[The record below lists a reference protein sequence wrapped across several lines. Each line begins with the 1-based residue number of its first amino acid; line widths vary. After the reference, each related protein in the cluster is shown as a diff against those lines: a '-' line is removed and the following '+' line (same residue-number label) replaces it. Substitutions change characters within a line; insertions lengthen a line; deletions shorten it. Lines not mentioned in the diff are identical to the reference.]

1 MTGGLPTLKMGRPES
16 RAINRRYQLMIGQT
30 LSHYR
35 VVEKLGGGG
44 MGVVYKAEDTRLRRF
59 VALKF
64 LPDDV
69 AKDPQALSRFR
80 REAQAASAL
89 NHPNICTIYDIGE
102 ESGQAFI
109 AMEYLEG
116 STLKHLIEGRP
127 LKTSQLLD
135 LGIQI
140 ADALDAAH
148 TGGIV
153 HRDIKPANIFVT
165 QRGQAK
171 VLDFGLAKLTPQSGQ
186 PVDASA
192 ATIGASNVIS
202 ADQLTSP
209 GTAMGTI
216 GYMSP
221 EQARGEPLD
230 ARTDLFSFGVVLYE
244 MSTGQQPFSGATSA
258 VIFEAI
264 LNKTPLSPA
273 QLNPGLPVQMGAILG
288 KALEKD
294 RDLRCQ
300 SAAELRADLKRLK
313 RDSDS
318 SRAGASGVVAVVPSE
333 VNSKEKKSGSDS
345 ETAPKRGRLFP
356 IFVACGFLLTLA
368 IGLFLGKRIWES
380 SAVSAPL
387 YHEITFRRGEI
398 RSARFAP
405 DGQTILYSAAWQ
417 GNPVET
423 FSARQG
429 MVESRSLGLGRAEL
443 LAISS
448 KGEMALSL
456 GSHPVGTWINVGTLA
471 RAPLAGGAPRPV
483 LENIEWADWSPD
495 GSNLAVVRNV
505 AGRDRLEYP
514 VGKILY
520 ETSGGWISY
529 PRVSPK
535 GDFVAFMDHPNQGDD
550 GGSVAIVDLSG
561 KKTEL
566 TRQWYGT
573 QGLAWLPDGKEI
585 WFTASELGLF
595 HYITAV
601 NLSGKQRLVTRVP
614 GSLVM
619 FDIWRDGRVLL
630 ARADRRREVM
640 ALSEGAPKERD
651 LSWLDYSYPADLS
664 ADGKTLL
671 FDEEGIGGGVQYGD
685 VQDLTYAVYIR
696 ATDGTPAIRLGEG
709 GATALSPDQKWVI
722 TATPTSP
729 EQLRLLPTGAGDT
742 QSLTNDSINHQWV
755 RWFPDGKRFVFGG
768 NEPSHGVR
776 LYAQDTSGGKPQAIS
791 PEGVDA
797 QAFAVSPDGL
807 SVVGIGPDQKGYIFS
822 PSGAD
827 PKLVNGME
835 PGDIPI
841 NWSQDSHSI
850 YLYRSGEVPA
860 KVYRLDLAT
869 GKRVVW
875 KEIAPLDPTG
885 VSTIGPILITPDGK
899 TYVYG
904 FHRTLG
910 DLYLVEG
917 LK

>member
-1 MTGGLPTLKMGRPES
+1 
-16 RAINRRYQLMIGQT
+16 MIDQT
-30 LSHYR
+30 ISHYR
-35 VVEKLGGGG
+35 ILEKLGGGG
-44 MGVVYKAEDTRLRRF
+44 MGVVYKAEDTRLHRF

-69 AKDPQALSRFR
+69 AKDLQALSRFQ

-89 NHPNICTIYDIGE
+89 NHPNICTIYDIGNE
-102 ESGQAFI
+102 NGQAFI

-116 STLKHLIEGRP
+116 STLKHMIDGRP
-127 LKTSQLLD
+127 LKTAQLLD

-140 ADALDAAH
+140 SDALDAAH
-148 TGGIV
+148 SGGIV
-153 HRDIKPANIFVT
+153 HRDIKPANIFIT
-165 QRGQAK
+165 PRGQAK
-171 VLDFGLAKLTPQSGQ
+171 ILDFGLAKLTLQAPAADQSAPTVGS
-186 PVDASA
+186 PV
-192 ATIGASNVIS
+192 S
-202 ADQLTSP
+202 ADQLTTP

-230 ARTDLFSFGVVLYE
+230 PRSDLFSFGVVLYE
-244 MSTGQQPFSGATSA
+244 MATGRQPFSGATSA
-258 VIFEAI
+258 VVFDAI
-264 LNKTPLSPA
+264 LNKVPPA
-273 QLNPGLPVQMGAILG
+273 PVQLNPGLPPEIERILD

-313 RDSDS
+313 RDTDS
-318 SRAGASGVVAVVPSE
+318 SRAGRASESATATPASQSPGPVSNARQS
-333 VNSKEKKSGSDS
+333 SGSVAAVSAVAS
-345 ETAPKRGRLFP
+345 ETPRKSTRLAP
-356 IFVACGFLLTLA
+356 IFVACSLLLALAVGFGAGRRLWLSSFWPSGA
-368 IGLFLGKRIWES
+368 I
-380 SAVSAPL
+380 SAPL

-448 KGEMALSL
+448 RGEMALSL

-483 LENIEWADWSPD
+483 LEDVEWADWSPD

-520 ETSGGWISY
+520 ETTGGWISY

-535 GDFVAFMDHPNQGDD
+535 GDSIAFMDHPNQGDD
-550 GGSVAIVDLSG
+550 GGSIAIVDLSG
-561 KKTEL
+561 HKKDL
-566 TRQWYGT
+566 TREWYGT
-573 QGLAWLPDGKEI
+573 QGLAWMPDGKEI

-601 NLSGKQRLVTRVP
+601 DPSSGKQRLVTRVP
-614 GSLVM
+614 GSLVL
-619 FDIWRDGRVLL
+619 FDIWQDGRVLL
-630 ARADRRREVM
+630 GRSDRRREVM
-640 ALSEGAPKERD
+640 GLSEGADKERD

-664 ADGKTLL
+664 ADGKILL

-685 VQDLTYAVYIR
+685 TQDLTYAIYIR
-696 ATDGTPAIRLGEG
+696 NTDGTPAIRLGEG
-709 GATALSPDQKWVI
+709 AAAALSPDQKWAIVQ
-722 TATPTSP
+722 TPRSP
-729 EQLRLLPTGAGDT
+729 EQLRLLPTGAGEGRP
-742 QSLTNDSINHQWV
+742 LTNDAINHQWA
-755 RWFPDGKRFVFGG
+755 RWFPDGKRLVFSG
-768 NEPSHGVR
+768 NEPEHGVR
-776 LYAQDTSGGKPQAIS
+776 LYTQDISGGKPKPIS

-797 QAFAVSPDGL
+797 VAFAVSPDGQ
-807 SVVGIGPDQKGYIFS
+807 SVVGVGPDQKGYVF
-822 PSGAD
+822 PAAGGD
-827 PKLVNGME
+827 PRPVNGME

-841 NWSQDSHSI
+841 NWSEDGHSI

-860 KVYRLDLAT
+860 QVYRLELAT
-869 GKRVVW
+869 GKKAVW
-875 KEIAPLDPTG
+875 KQIAPLDPTG
-885 VSTIGPILITPDGK
+885 VSTIGPIVMTPNGK

>member
-1 MTGGLPTLKMGRPES
+1 MLALAWLDPSPGPTTL
-16 RAINRRYQLMIGQT
+16 LDQT
-30 LSHYR
+30 ISHYR
-35 VVEKLGGGG
+35 ILEKLGGGG
-44 MGVVYKAEDTRLRRF
+44 MGVVYKAEDTRLHRF

-69 AKDPQALSRFR
+69 ARDLQALSRFQ

-89 NHPNICTIYDIGE
+89 NHPNICTIYDIGNE
-102 ESGQAFI
+102 NGQAFI

-116 STLKHLIEGRP
+116 STLKHMIDGRS
-127 LKTSQLLD
+127 LKTTQLLE

-140 ADALDAAH
+140 SDALDAAH
-148 TGGIV
+148 SGGIV
-153 HRDIKPANIFVT
+153 HRDIKPANIFIT

-171 VLDFGLAKLTPQSGQ
+171 ILDFGLAKLAPNHA
-186 PVDASA
+186 DASA
-192 ATIGASNVIS
+192 ATLGAPTAVSP
-202 ADQLTSP
+202 DQLTTP

-230 ARTDLFSFGVVLYE
+230 PRSDLFSFGVVLYE
-244 MSTGQQPFSGATSA
+244 MSTGKQPFSGTTSA
-258 VIFEAI
+258 VVFEAI
-264 LNKTPLSPA
+264 LNKIPVPPV
-273 QLNPGLPVQMGAILG
+273 QLNPGLPPQIEIILN

-294 RDLRCQ
+294 RDLRSQ

-313 RDSDS
+313 RDTDS
-318 SRAGASGVVAVVPSE
+318 SRTLSSGATPVLTERAREAKAGPAATPAIVQ
-333 VNSKEKKSGSDS
+333 NS
-345 ETAPKRGRLFP
+345 RLSS
-356 IFVACGFLLTLA
+356 ILIGCGFLLTLA
-368 IGLFLGKRIWES
+368 IGLFAGKHLWQPT
-380 SAVSAPL
+380 APSAPL

-443 LAISS
+443 MGISS

-483 LENIEWADWSPD
+483 LEDVEWADWSPD
-495 GSNLAVVRNV
+495 GTNLAVVRNV
-505 AGRDRLEYP
+505 GGRDRLEYP
-514 VGKILY
+514 IGKVLY

-535 GDFVAFMDHPNQGDD
+535 GDSIAFMDHPNQGDD
-550 GGSVAIVDLSG
+550 GGSIAIVDLSG
-561 KKTEL
+561 HKKDL
-566 TRQWYGT
+566 TREWYGT
-573 QGLAWLPDGKEI
+573 QGLAWTPDGQEI

-601 NLSGKQRLVTRVP
+601 TPSGKQRLVTRVP
-614 GSLVM
+614 GSLVL
-619 FDIWRDGRVLL
+619 FDIWQDGRVLL
-630 ARADRRREVM
+630 ARSDRRREVM
-640 ALSEGAPKERD
+640 ALSEGSEKERD

-685 VQDLTYAVYIR
+685 TQDLTYAIYIR
-696 ATDGTPAIRLGEG
+696 NTDGTPAIRLGEG
-709 GATALSPDQKWVI
+709 AAAALSPDQKWAIVQ
-722 TATPTSP
+722 TPRSP
-729 EQLRLLPTGAGDT
+729 EQLRLLPTGAGEGRP
-742 QSLTNDSINHQWV
+742 LTNDAINHQWA
-755 RWFPDGKRFVFGG
+755 RWFPDGKRLVFSG
-768 NEPSHGVR
+768 NEPEHGVR
-776 LYAQDTSGGKPQAIS
+776 LYTQDIAGGTPKSIS

-797 QAFAVSPDGL
+797 VAFAVSPDGQ
-807 SVVGIGPDQKGYIFS
+807 SIVGIGPDQKGYVF
-822 PSGAD
+822 PAAGGD
-827 PKLVNGME
+827 PRPVSGME

-841 NWSQDSHSI
+841 NWSEDGHSI

-860 KVYRLDLAT
+860 KVYRVDLAT
-869 GKRVVW
+869 GKKTVW
-875 KEIAPLDPTG
+875 KQIAPLDPTG
-885 VSTIGPILITPDGK
+885 VSTIGPIVMTPNGK

>member
-1 MTGGLPTLKMGRPES
+1 
-16 RAINRRYQLMIGQT
+16 MIGQT
-30 LSHYR
+30 ISHYR
-35 VVEKLGGGG
+35 IVERLGGGG
-44 MGVVYKAEDTRLRRF
+44 MGVVYKAEDTRLHRF

-64 LPDDV
+64 LPEDV
-69 AKDPQALSRFR
+69 AKDAQALSRFQ

-102 ESGQAFI
+102 QDGKAFI

-116 STLKHLIEGRP
+116 STLKHKIEGRA
-127 LKTSQLLD
+127 LKIEQLLE

-148 TGGIV
+148 SGGIV
-153 HRDIKPANIFVT
+153 HRDIKPANVFVT
-165 QRGQAK
+165 PRGQAK
-171 VLDFGLAKLTPQSGQ
+171 VLDFGLAKLTPQGNLID
-186 PVDASA
+186 PSA
-192 ATIGASNVIS
+192 GATRTAIS
-202 ADQLTSP
+202 VDQLTTP
-209 GTAMGTI
+209 GSAMGTI
-216 GYMSP
+216 SYMSP
-221 EQARGEPLD
+221 EQARGETLD
-230 ARTDLFSFGVVLYE
+230 HRTDLFSFGVVLYE
-244 MSTGQQPFSGATSA
+244 MATGRQAFSGTTSA
-258 VIFEAI
+258 VVFEAI
-264 LNKTPLSPA
+264 LNKVPIPPV
-273 QLNPGLPVQMGAILG
+273 QLNPGLPPQLEIILN

-294 RDLRCQ
+294 RELRCQ
-300 SAAELRADLKRLK
+300 SAAEIRADLKRLK
-313 RDSDS
+313 RDVDS
-318 SRAGASGVVAVVPSE
+318 SRSGTSGAVSTVAAE
-333 VNSKEKKSGSDS
+333 KLIREKEGPPQ
-345 ETAPKRGRLFP
+345 ARNRLLP
-356 IFVACGFLLTLA
+356 VIFCLGFLVALA
-368 IGLFLGKRIWES
+368 IGLLAGKRLWGS
-380 SAVSAPL
+380 SAASAPL

-483 LENIEWADWSPD
+483 LEDVEWADWSPD

-505 AGRDRLEYP
+505 GGRDRLEYP
-514 VGKILY
+514 IGKVLY

-535 GDFVAFMDHPNQGDD
+535 GDVVAFMDHPNQGDD
-550 GGSVAIVDLSG
+550 GGSVAVVDVSG
-561 KKTEL
+561 HKTEL
-566 TRQWYGT
+566 TREWYGT
-573 QGLAWLPDGKEI
+573 QGLAWSPDGNEV

-601 NLSGKQRLVTRVP
+601 DLSGKHRLVTRVP
-614 GSLVM
+614 GSLVI

-640 ALSEGAPKERD
+640 GLDPGATKERD

-685 VQDLTYAVYIR
+685 AQDLTYAVYIR
-696 ATDGTPAIRLGEG
+696 NTDGTPAIRLGEG
-709 GATALSPDQKWVI
+709 GASALSPDQKWVI
-722 TATPTSP
+722 VVTPIAP
-729 EQLRLLPTGAGDT
+729 GQLRLLPTGAGET
-742 QSLTNDSINHQWV
+742 QSLTTDTINHQWA
-755 RWFPDGKRFVFGG
+755 RWFPDGKRLIFSG
-768 NEPSHGVR
+768 NEPGRGVR
-776 LYAQDTSGGKPQAIS
+776 FYVQDISGGKPKAIS

-797 QAFAVSPDGL
+797 QNFAISPDGQMI
-807 SVVGIGPDQKGYIFS
+807 VGIGPDQKGYLYPAAGGEPRPVS
-822 PSGAD
+822 
-827 PKLVNGME
+827 GME

-841 NWSQDSHSI
+841 NWSQDARSI
-850 YLYRSGEVPA
+850 YLYRTGEVPA
-860 KVYRLDLAT
+860 KAYRLELAT
-869 GKRVVW
+869 GKKTVW
-875 KEIAPLDPTG
+875 KQIAPLDPTG
-885 VSTIGPILITPDGK
+885 VSTIGPILMTPDGK

-917 LK
+917 LR

>member
-1 MTGGLPTLKMGRPES
+1 
-16 RAINRRYQLMIGQT
+16 MIGQT
-30 LSHYR
+30 ISHYR
-35 VVEKLGGGG
+35 IVEMLGGGG
-44 MGVVYKAEDTRLRRF
+44 MGVVYKAEDTRLHRF

-64 LPDDV
+64 LPEEV
-69 AKDPQALSRFR
+69 AKDAQALSRFQ

-102 ESGQAFI
+102 QDGRAFI

-116 STLKHLIEGRP
+116 ATLKHKIEGRP
-127 LKTSQLLD
+127 LKVEQLLEM
-135 LGIQI
+135 GMQI

-148 TGGIV
+148 SGGIV
-153 HRDIKPANIFVT
+153 HRDIKPANVFVT
-165 QRGQAK
+165 QRGQIK
-171 VLDFGLAKLTPQSGQ
+171 ILDFGLAKLTPQGSG
-186 PVDASA
+186 VTDVSGG
-192 ATIGASNVIS
+192 ATRTAIS
-202 ADQLTSP
+202 VDQLTTP

-216 GYMSP
+216 SYMSP
-221 EQARGEPLD
+221 EQARGETLD
-230 ARTDLFSFGVVLYE
+230 HRTDLFSFGVVLYE
-244 MSTGQQPFSGATSA
+244 MATGRQPFSGTTSA
-258 VIFEAI
+258 VVFEAI
-264 LNKTPLSPA
+264 LNKVPTPPV
-273 QLNPGLPVQMGAILG
+273 QLNPGLPPQLELILN
-288 KALEKD
+288 KTLEKD
-294 RDLRCQ
+294 RELRCQ

-313 RDSDS
+313 RDTDS
-318 SRAGASGVVAVVPSE
+318 SRAGISGVVSTVAEKARIEKQLPAQPRSRLLPVMVGLGLLVGLAV
-333 VNSKEKKSGSDS
+333 G
-345 ETAPKRGRLFP
+345 
-356 IFVACGFLLTLA
+356 LLA
-368 IGLFLGKRIWES
+368 GKRLWGW
-380 SAVSAPL
+380 SAASAPL

-448 KGEMALSL
+448 RGEMALSL

-471 RAPLAGGAPRPV
+471 RAPLAGGAPRPIV
-483 LENIEWADWSPD
+483 EDVEWADWAPD
-495 GSNLAVVRNV
+495 GNSLAVVRNV
-505 AGRDRLEYP
+505 GGRDRLEYP
-514 VGKILY
+514 IGKVLY

-550 GGSVAIVDLSG
+550 GGSVAVVDVSG
-561 KKTEL
+561 RKTEL
-566 TRQWYGT
+566 TREWYGT
-573 QGLAWLPDGKEI
+573 QGLAWSPDGNEV

-601 NLSGKQRLVTRVP
+601 DLSGKHRLVTRVP
-614 GSLVM
+614 GSLVI

-640 ALSEGAPKERD
+640 GLGGGTTKERD

-685 VQDLTYAVYIR
+685 AQDLTYAVYIR
-696 ATDGTPAIRLGEG
+696 NTDGTPAIRLGEG
-709 GATALSPDQKWVI
+709 GASALSPDQKWVLVV
-722 TATPTSP
+722 TPISP
-729 EQLRLLPTGAGDT
+729 GQLRLLPTGAGET
-742 QSLTNDSINHQWV
+742 QTLTSDSINHQWA
-755 RWFPDGKRFVFGG
+755 RWFPDGKRLVFSG
-768 NEPSHGVR
+768 NEPGRGVR
-776 LYAQDTSGGKPQAIS
+776 FYVQDVSGGKPKPIT

-797 QAFAVSPDGL
+797 QNFAISPDGQ
-807 SVVGIGPDQKGYIFS
+807 SVVGIGPDEKGYLY
-822 PSGAD
+822 PSAGGD
-827 PKLVNGME
+827 PRPVSGME
-835 PGDIPI
+835 AGDIPI
-841 NWSQDSHSI
+841 NWSQDARSI
-850 YLYRSGEVPA
+850 YLYRTGEVPA
-860 KVYRLDLAT
+860 KVYRLDLTT
-869 GKRVVW
+869 GKKTVW

-885 VSTIGPILITPDGK
+885 VSTIGPILMTPDGK

>member
-1 MTGGLPTLKMGRPES
+1 
-16 RAINRRYQLMIGQT
+16 MIDQT
-30 LSHYR
+30 ISHYR
-35 VVEKLGGGG
+35 IVERLGGGG
-44 MGVVYKAEDTRLRRF
+44 MGVVYKAEDTRLHRF

-64 LPDDV
+64 LPEDV
-69 AKDPQALSRFR
+69 GKDPQTLSRFQ

-102 ESGQAFI
+102 QDGKAFI

-116 STLKHLIEGRP
+116 ATLKHKIEGRP
-127 LKTSQLLD
+127 LRIEQLLE

-148 TGGIV
+148 SGGIV
-153 HRDIKPANIFVT
+153 HRDIKPANIFVSP
-165 QRGQAK
+165 RGQAK
-171 VLDFGLAKLTPQSGQ
+171 ILDFGLAKLTPQNR
-186 PVDASA
+186 VADLSA
-192 ATIGASNVIS
+192 GETRTAIS
-202 ADQLTSP
+202 VDQLTTP

-216 GYMSP
+216 SYMSP
-221 EQARGEPLD
+221 EQARGEALD
-230 ARTDLFSFGVVLYE
+230 HRTDLFSFGVVLYE
-244 MSTGQQPFSGATSA
+244 MATGRQAFSGTTSA
-258 VIFEAI
+258 VVFEAI
-264 LNKTPLSPA
+264 LNKVPIPPV
-273 QLNPGLPVQMGAILG
+273 QLNPGLPPQLEVILN

-294 RDLRCQ
+294 RELRCQ

-313 RDSDS
+313 RDVDS
-318 SRAGASGVVAVVPSE
+318 SRSATSGVVSTVAAEKVARE
-333 VNSKEKKSGSDS
+333 KEKD
-345 ETAPKRGRLFP
+345 APTPARSRLLP
-356 IFVACGFLLTLA
+356 VLVSLGFLAALA
-368 IGLFLGKRIWES
+368 IGLFAGKRIWGS
-380 SAVSAPL
+380 SGASAPL

-471 RAPLAGGAPRPV
+471 RAPIAGGAPRPV
-483 LENIEWADWSPD
+483 LDDVEWADWSPD
-495 GSNLAVVRNV
+495 GNNLAVVRNV
-505 AGRDRLEYP
+505 SGRDRLEYP
-514 VGKILY
+514 IGKVLY

-535 GDFVAFMDHPNQGDD
+535 GDYVAFMDHPNQGDD
-550 GGSVAIVDLSG
+550 GGSVAIVDLAG
-561 KKTEL
+561 HKTEL
-566 TRQWYGT
+566 TREWYGT
-573 QGLAWLPDGKEI
+573 QGLAWSPDGQEI

-601 NLSGKQRLVTRVP
+601 DLSGKHRLVTRVP
-614 GSLVM
+614 GSLVI

-640 ALSEGAPKERD
+640 ALNGGATKERD

-685 VQDLTYAVYIR
+685 AQDLTYAVYIR
-696 ATDGTPAIRLGEG
+696 NTDGTPAIRLGEG
-709 GATALSPDQKWVI
+709 GASALSPDQKWVI
-722 TATPTSP
+722 VVTPNAP
-729 EQLRLLPTGAGDT
+729 GQLRLLPTGAGETQPLTTDT
-742 QSLTNDSINHQWV
+742 INHQWA
-755 RWFPDGKRFVFGG
+755 RWFPDGKRFVFSG
-768 NEPSHGVR
+768 NEPGRAVR
-776 LYAQDTSGGKPQAIS
+776 FYAQDISGGKPKAIS

-797 QAFAVSPDGL
+797 QDFAISPDGQ
-807 SVVGIGPDQKGYIFS
+807 SVVGIGPDQKGYLY
-822 PSGAD
+822 PAAGGE
-827 PKLVNGME
+827 PRVVNGME
-835 PGDIPI
+835 AGDIPI
-841 NWSQDSHSI
+841 TWSQDGHSI
-850 YLYRSGEVPA
+850 YLYRTGEVPA
-860 KVYRLDLAT
+860 KVYRLELAT
-869 GKRVVW
+869 GKRTVW
-875 KEIAPLDPTG
+875 KQIAPLDPTG
-885 VSTIGPILITPDGK
+885 VSTIGPILMTPDGK

>member
-1 MTGGLPTLKMGRPES
+1 
-16 RAINRRYQLMIGQT
+16 MIGQT
-30 LSHYR
+30 FSHYR
-35 VVEKLGGGG
+35 IVEKLGGGG

-69 AKDPQALSRFR
+69 AKDQQALSRFR

-116 STLKHLIEGRP
+116 STVKHLIDGRP
-127 LKTSQLLD
+127 LKTTQLLD

-140 ADALDAAH
+140 SDALDAAH

-171 VLDFGLAKLTPQSGQ
+171 ILDFGLAKLTPQGNQ
-186 PVDASA
+186 VVDASA
-192 ATIGASNVIS
+192 ATIGMPNAIS
-202 ADQLTSP
+202 AEQLTSP

-230 ARTDLFSFGVVLYE
+230 SRSDLFSFGVVLYE
-244 MSTGQQPFSGATSA
+244 MATGQQPFSGATSA

-264 LNKTPLSPA
+264 LNKTPLPPI
-273 QLNPGLPVQMGAILG
+273 QLNPGLPSQMGTILS

-318 SRAGASGVVAVVPSE
+318 SRGGVSGVVPVVTSNAKQPDQP
-333 VNSKEKKSGSDS
+333 GS
-345 ETAPKRGRLFP
+345 APKRNRLLP
-356 IFVACGFLLTLA
+356 VLIASGFLLCLA
-368 IGLFLGKRIWES
+368 IGLFAGKRIWES

-443 LAISS
+443 MAISS
-448 KGEMALSL
+448 RGEMALSL

-471 RAPLAGGAPRPV
+471 RAPLAGGAPRPI
-483 LENIEWADWSPD
+483 LEDVEWADWSPD
-495 GSNLAVVRNV
+495 GNSLCVVRNV
-505 AGRDRLEYP
+505 GGRDRLEYP
-514 VGKILY
+514 VGKVLY

-535 GDFVAFMDHPNQGDD
+535 GDYVAFMDHPNQGDD
-550 GGSVAIVDLSG
+550 GGSVAMVDVSG

-566 TRQWYGT
+566 TREWYGT
-573 QGLAWLPDGKEI
+573 QGLAWSPDGKEI

-601 NLSGKQRLVTRVP
+601 NLSGKHRLVTRVP
-614 GSLVM
+614 GSLVI

-640 ALSEGAPKERD
+640 SLSEGTAKERD

-722 TATPTSP
+722 IATPTSP
-729 EQLRLLPTGAGDT
+729 EQLRLLPTGAGET
-742 QSLTNDSINHQWV
+742 QTLTNDSINHQWV

-768 NEPSHGVR
+768 NELGRGVK
-776 LYAQDTSGGKPQAIS
+776 LYIQDVSGGKPQAIS

-822 PSGAD
+822 LTGGD
-827 PKLVNGME
+827 PKPVNGMQ

-904 FHRTLG
+904 FHRTVG

>member
-1 MTGGLPTLKMGRPES
+1 
-16 RAINRRYQLMIGQT
+16 MIGQT

-35 VVEKLGGGG
+35 IVEKLGGGG
-44 MGVVYKAEDTRLRRF
+44 MGVVYKAEDARLRRF

-102 ESGQAFI
+102 ESGLAFI

-127 LKTSQLLD
+127 LKTAQLLD

-140 ADALDAAH
+140 SDALEAAH

-171 VLDFGLAKLTPQSGQ
+171 ILDFGLAKLTPQGNQ
-186 PVDASA
+186 VVDASA
-192 ATIGASNVIS
+192 ATVGLHNAIS
-202 ADQLTSP
+202 AEQLTSP

-221 EQARGEPLD
+221 EQARGETLD
-230 ARTDLFSFGVVLYE
+230 SRSDLFSFGVVLYE
-244 MSTGQQPFSGATSA
+244 MATGQQPFSGATSA

-264 LNKTPLSPA
+264 LNKTPLPPI
-273 QLNPGLPVQMGAILG
+273 QLNPGLPAQMGTILS

-318 SRAGASGVVAVVPSE
+318 SRGGISGVVPVVASE
-333 VNSKEKKSGSDS
+333 ERTS
-345 ETAPKRGRLFP
+345 TAKVAPQRGHLLP
-356 IFVACGFLLTLA
+356 VLIASGFLLCLA
-368 IGLFLGKRIWES
+368 IGLFAGKRIWES

-483 LENIEWADWSPD
+483 MEDVEWADWSPD
-495 GSNLAVVRNV
+495 GNNLCVVRNV
-505 AGRDRLEYP
+505 GGRDRLEYP
-514 VGKILY
+514 VGKVLY

-535 GDFVAFMDHPNQGDD
+535 GDVVAFMDHPNQGDD
-550 GGSVAIVDLSG
+550 GGSIAVVDVSG

-566 TRQWYGT
+566 TREWYGT
-573 QGLAWLPDGKEI
+573 QGLAWAPDGKEI

-640 ALSEGAPKERD
+640 SLSDGAAKERD

-722 TATPTSP
+722 IATPTSP

-768 NEPSHGVR
+768 NESGRGVR
-776 LYAQDTSGGKPQAIS
+776 LYTQDISGGKPQAIS

-797 QAFAVSPDGL
+797 QAFAVSPDGQ
-807 SVVGIGPDQKGYIFS
+807 SVVGVGPDQKGYIFS
-822 PSGAD
+822 PTGAE
-827 PKLVNGME
+827 PRPVNGME

-841 NWSQDSHSI
+841 NWSQDSRSI

-860 KVYRLDLAT
+860 NVYRLELAT

>member
-1 MTGGLPTLKMGRPES
+1 
-16 RAINRRYQLMIGQT
+16 MIGQT

-35 VVEKLGGGG
+35 IVEKLGGGG

-102 ESGQAFI
+102 ESGLAFI

-116 STLKHLIEGRP
+116 STLKHMIEGRP
-127 LKTSQLLD
+127 LKTAQLLD

-140 ADALDAAH
+140 SDALEAAH

-153 HRDIKPANIFVT
+153 HRDIKPANIFVM

-171 VLDFGLAKLTPQSGQ
+171 ILDFGLAKLTPQGNQ
-186 PVDASA
+186 VVDASA
-192 ATIGASNVIS
+192 ATIGSPNAIS
-202 ADQLTSP
+202 AEQLTSP

-221 EQARGEPLD
+221 EQARGETLD
-230 ARTDLFSFGVVLYE
+230 SRSDLFSFGVVLYE
-244 MSTGQQPFSGATSA
+244 MATGQQPFSGATSA

-264 LNKTPLSPA
+264 LNKTPLAPV
-273 QLNPGLPVQMGAILG
+273 QLNPGLPAQMGIILS

-318 SRAGASGVVAVVPSE
+318 SRGGISGVVPVATGE
-333 VNSKEKKSGSDS
+333 EKSSASARDDV
-345 ETAPKRGRLFP
+345 PKRNRLLP
-356 IFVACGFLLTLA
+356 VLVAAGFLVCLA
-368 IGLFLGKRIWES
+368 IGLLAGKRIWES

-443 LAISS
+443 MAISS
-448 KGEMALSL
+448 RGEMALSL

-483 LENIEWADWSPD
+483 MEDVEWADWSPD
-495 GSNLAVVRNV
+495 GNTLCVVRNV

-514 VGKILY
+514 VGKVLY

-535 GDFVAFMDHPNQGDD
+535 GDVVAFMDHPNQGDD
-550 GGSVAIVDLSG
+550 GGSIAVVDGSG

-566 TRQWYGT
+566 TREWYGT
-573 QGLAWLPDGKEI
+573 QGLAWAPDGKEI

-640 ALSEGAPKERD
+640 SLSDGAAKERD

-722 TATPTSP
+722 IATPTSP

-768 NEPSHGVR
+768 NETGRGVR
-776 LYAQDTSGGKPQAIS
+776 LYTQDISGGKPQAIS

-797 QAFAVSPDGL
+797 QAFAVSPDGQ
-807 SVVGIGPDQKGYIFS
+807 SVVGVGPDQKGYIFS
-822 PSGAD
+822 PTGVD
-827 PKLVNGME
+827 PRPVNGMQ

-841 NWSQDSHSI
+841 NWSQDSRSI

-860 KVYRLDLAT
+860 KVYRLELAT

>member
-1 MTGGLPTLKMGRPES
+1 
-16 RAINRRYQLMIGQT
+16 MIGQT
-30 LSHYR
+30 FSHYR
-35 VVEKLGGGG
+35 ILEKLGGGG
-44 MGVVYKAEDTRLRRF
+44 MGVVYKAEDTRLHRF

-69 AKDPQALSRFR
+69 AKDAGALSRFQ

-89 NHPNICTIYDIGE
+89 NHPNICTIYDIGDE
-102 ESGQAFI
+102 NGQAYI

-116 STLKHLIEGRP
+116 TTLKHMIEGRP
-127 LKTSQLLD
+127 LKTAQLLD

-140 ADALDAAH
+140 SDALDAAH
-148 TGGIV
+148 SGGIV
-153 HRDIKPANIFVT
+153 HRDIKPANIFIT
-165 QRGQAK
+165 PRGQAK
-171 VLDFGLAKLTPQSGQ
+171 ILDFGLAKLTTVSNADG
-186 PVDASA
+186 SA
-192 ATIGASNVIS
+192 PTLGAPTAGSR
-202 ADQLTSP
+202 DQLTTP

-230 ARTDLFSFGVVLYE
+230 NRSDLFSFGVVLYE
-244 MSTGQQPFSGATSA
+244 MATGRQPFSGATSA
-258 VIFEAI
+258 VVFEAI
-264 LNKTPLSPA
+264 LNKVPPPPV
-273 QLNPGLPVQMGAILG
+273 QLNPGLPPGTEVILN

-294 RDLRCQ
+294 RDMRCQ

-313 RDSDS
+313 RDTDS
-318 SRAGASGVVAVVPSE
+318 SRAVTSGVTPIVASQEAPS
-333 VNSKEKKSGSDS
+333 K
-345 ETAPKRGRLFP
+345 APEPLKAGLKAGKPRGLSP
-356 IFVACGFLLTLA
+356 LLTSVGLLLA
-368 IGLFLGKRIWES
+368 LAVGLFAGKRIWQS
-380 SAVSAPL
+380 SAPSAPL

-429 MVESRSLGLGRAEL
+429 MVESRSLGLGRSEL
-443 LAISS
+443 MAISS

-483 LENIEWADWSPD
+483 LEDVEWADWGPD

-505 AGRDRLEYP
+505 GGRDRLEFP
-514 VGKILY
+514 IGKVLY

-535 GDFVAFMDHPNQGDD
+535 GDSIAFMDHPNQGDD
-550 GGSVAIVDLSG
+550 GGLVAVVDLAG
-561 KKTEL
+561 HKKEL
-566 TRQWYGT
+566 TREWYGT
-573 QGLAWLPDGKEI
+573 QGLAWSPDGQEI

-601 NLSGKQRLVTRVP
+601 NPSSGKQRLVTRVP
-614 GSLVM
+614 GSLVL

-630 ARADRRREVM
+630 ARSDRRREAMGM
-640 ALSEGAPKERD
+640 AASETKERD

-685 VQDLTYAVYIR
+685 AQDLTYAVYVR
-696 ATDGTPAIRLGEG
+696 NTDGTPAIRLGEG
-709 GATALSPDQKWVI
+709 SAMALSPDQKWVI
-722 TATPTSP
+722 AGTPVP
-729 EQLRLLPTGAGDT
+729 PAQLRLLPTGAGEP
-742 QSLTNDSINHQWV
+742 QPLTNDAINHQWG
-755 RWFPDGKRFVFGG
+755 RWCPDGKRFVFSG
-768 NEPSHGVR
+768 NESGKGVR
-776 LYAQDTSGGKPQAIS
+776 IYIQDVSGGKPSAIS

-797 QAFAVSPDGL
+797 QNFAISPDGQF
-807 SVVGIGPDQKGYIFS
+807 VIGIGPDGKGYS
-822 PSGAD
+822 YPTAGGD
-827 PKLVNGME
+827 PRLVNGVE
-835 PGDIPI
+835 PGDNPI
-841 NWSQDSHSI
+841 NWSEDGRSI
-850 YLYRSGEVPA
+850 FLYRTGEIPA
-860 KVYRLDLAT
+860 KVYRVELAT
-869 GKRVVW
+869 GKRAVW
-875 KEIAPLDPTG
+875 KQIAPLDPTG
-885 VSTIGPILITPDGK
+885 VSTIGPILMSPDGNG
-899 TYVYG
+899 YVYG

>member
-1 MTGGLPTLKMGRPES
+1 
-16 RAINRRYQLMIGQT
+16 MIGQT
-30 LSHYR
+30 ISHYR
-35 VVEKLGGGG
+35 IVEKLGGGG
-44 MGVVYKAEDTRLRRF
+44 MGVVYKAEDTRLHRF

-69 AKDPQALSRFR
+69 ARDPQALSRFQ

-89 NHPNICTIYDIGE
+89 NHPNICTIYDIGQE
-102 ESGQAFI
+102 NGLAFI
-109 AMEYLEG
+109 AMEYLDG
-116 STLKHLIEGRP
+116 TTLKHMVEGRP
-127 LKTSQLLD
+127 LKTAQLLE

-140 ADALDAAH
+140 SDALDAAH
-148 TGGIV
+148 SGGIV

-171 VLDFGLAKLTPQSGQ
+171 ILDFGLAKLTPQGSHA
-186 PVDASA
+186 VDGSA
-192 ATIGASNVIS
+192 ATVGTPTAVSP
-202 ADQLTSP
+202 DQLTTP
-209 GTAMGTI
+209 GAAMGTI

-221 EQARGEPLD
+221 EQARGEALD
-230 ARTDLFSFGVVLYE
+230 QRTDLFSFGVVLYE
-244 MSTGQQPFSGATSA
+244 MATGKQPFSGATSA
-258 VIFEAI
+258 IIFEAI
-264 LNKTPLSPA
+264 LNKIPPPPI
-273 QLNPGLPVQMGAILG
+273 QLNPGLPPQIEIILN

-294 RDLRCQ
+294 RELRCQ
-300 SAAELRADLKRLK
+300 SAAEIRADLKRLK
-313 RDSDS
+313 RDTDS
-318 SRAGASGVVAVVPSE
+318 SRVGASGAAAVVETSGAKEAPVTAPE
-333 VNSKEKKSGSDS
+333 SKRKSG
-345 ETAPKRGRLFP
+345 RLLP
-356 IFVACGFLLTLA
+356 VLISCVFLIALA
-368 IGLFLGKRIWES
+368 IGLVLGKHLWGS
-380 SAVSAPL
+380 SAASAPL

-448 KGEMALSL
+448 TGEMALSL

-483 LENIEWADWSPD
+483 LEDVEWADWASD
-495 GSNLAVVRNV
+495 GNSLAVVRNV
-505 AGRDRLEYP
+505 GGRDRLEFP
-514 VGKILY
+514 IGKVLY

-535 GDFVAFMDHPNQGDD
+535 GDLVAFMDHPNQGDD
-550 GGSVAIVDLSG
+550 GGSIAVVDVSG
-561 KKTEL
+561 HKTEL
-566 TRQWYGT
+566 TREWYGT
-573 QGLAWLPDGKEI
+573 QGLAWSPDGREV

-601 NLSGKQRLVTRVP
+601 TLSGKQRLVTRVP

-640 ALSEGAPKERD
+640 AQSDGATKERD

-696 ATDGTPAIRLGEG
+696 STDGTPAIRLGEG
-709 GATALSPDQKWVI
+709 GAAALSPDQKWVI
-722 TATPTSP
+722 IATPSSP
-729 EQLRLLPTGAGDT
+729 QQLRLLPTGAGET
-742 QSLTNDSINHQWV
+742 QSLTNDSINHQWA
-755 RWFPDGKRFVFGG
+755 RWFPDGKRFVFSG
-768 NEPSHGVR
+768 NESGKGVR
-776 LYAQDTSGGKPQAIS
+776 LYTQDVSGGKPKPIS

-797 QAFAVSPDGL
+797 QAFAISPDGQ
-807 SVVGIGPDQKGYIFS
+807 SVVGIGPDQKGYFY
-822 PSGAD
+822 PASGGD
-827 PKLVNGME
+827 PRIVNGME

-841 NWSQDSHSI
+841 NWSQDARSI
-850 YLYRSGEVPA
+850 YLYRTGEVPA
-860 KVYRLDLAT
+860 KVYRLELAT
-869 GKRVVW
+869 GKKTVW
-875 KEIAPLDPTG
+875 KQIAPLDPTG
-885 VSTIGPILITPDGK
+885 VSTIGPILMTPDGK

>member
-1 MTGGLPTLKMGRPES
+1 
-16 RAINRRYQLMIGQT
+16 MIGQT
-30 LSHYR
+30 ISHYR
-35 VVEKLGGGG
+35 IVEKLGGGG
-44 MGVVYKAEDTRLRRF
+44 MGVVYKAEDTRLHRF

-69 AKDPQALSRFR
+69 ARDPQALSRFQ

-89 NHPNICTIYDIGE
+89 NHPNICTIYDIGQE
-102 ESGQAFI
+102 NGLAFI
-109 AMEYLEG
+109 AMEYLDG
-116 STLKHLIEGRP
+116 TTLKHMVEGRP
-127 LKTSQLLD
+127 LKTAQLLE

-140 ADALDAAH
+140 SDALDAAH
-148 TGGIV
+148 SGGIV

-171 VLDFGLAKLTPQSGQ
+171 ILDFGLAKLTPQGSHA
-186 PVDASA
+186 VDGSA
-192 ATIGASNVIS
+192 ATVGTPTAVSP
-202 ADQLTSP
+202 DQLTTP

-221 EQARGEPLD
+221 EQARGEALD
-230 ARTDLFSFGVVLYE
+230 QRTDLFSFGVVLYE
-244 MSTGQQPFSGATSA
+244 MATGKQPFSGATSA
-258 VIFEAI
+258 IIFEAI
-264 LNKTPLSPA
+264 LNKIPPPPI
-273 QLNPGLPVQMGAILG
+273 QLNPGLPPQIEIILN

-294 RDLRCQ
+294 RELRCQ
-300 SAAELRADLKRLK
+300 SAAEIRADLKRLK
-313 RDSDS
+313 RDTDS
-318 SRAGASGVVAVVPSE
+318 SRVGASGAAAVVETSGAKQAPVTAPE
-333 VNSKEKKSGSDS
+333 SKRKSG
-345 ETAPKRGRLFP
+345 RLLP
-356 IFVACGFLLTLA
+356 VLISCVFLIALA
-368 IGLFLGKRIWES
+368 IGLVLGKHLWGS
-380 SAVSAPL
+380 SAASAPL

-448 KGEMALSL
+448 TGEMALSL

-483 LENIEWADWSPD
+483 LEDVEWADWASD
-495 GSNLAVVRNV
+495 GNSLAVVRNV
-505 AGRDRLEYP
+505 GGRDRLEFP
-514 VGKILY
+514 IGKVLY

-535 GDFVAFMDHPNQGDD
+535 GDLVAFMDHPNQGDD
-550 GGSVAIVDLSG
+550 GGSIAVVDVSG
-561 KKTEL
+561 HKTEL
-566 TRQWYGT
+566 TREWYGT
-573 QGLAWLPDGKEI
+573 QGLAWSPDGREV

-601 NLSGKQRLVTRVP
+601 TLSGKQRLVTRVP

-640 ALSEGAPKERD
+640 ALSDGATKERD

-696 ATDGTPAIRLGEG
+696 STDGTPAIRLGEG
-709 GATALSPDQKWVI
+709 GAAALSPDQKWVI
-722 TATPTSP
+722 IATPSSP
-729 EQLRLLPTGAGDT
+729 QQLRLLPTGAGET
-742 QSLTNDSINHQWV
+742 QSLTNDSINHQWA
-755 RWFPDGKRFVFGG
+755 RWFPDGKRFVFSG
-768 NEPSHGVR
+768 NESGKGVR
-776 LYAQDTSGGKPQAIS
+776 LYTQDVSGGKPKPIS

-797 QAFAVSPDGL
+797 QAFAISPDGQ
-807 SVVGIGPDQKGYIFS
+807 SVVGIGPDQKGYFY
-822 PSGAD
+822 PASGGD
-827 PKLVNGME
+827 PRIVNGME

-841 NWSQDSHSI
+841 NWSQDARSI
-850 YLYRSGEVPA
+850 YLYRTGEVPA
-860 KVYRLDLAT
+860 KVYRLELAT
-869 GKRVVW
+869 GKKTVW
-875 KEIAPLDPTG
+875 KQIAPLDPTG
-885 VSTIGPILITPDGK
+885 VSTIGPILMTPDGK

>member
-1 MTGGLPTLKMGRPES
+1 L
-16 RAINRRYQLMIGQT
+16 IGQT
-30 LSHYR
+30 ISHYR
-35 VVEKLGGGG
+35 VLQKLGGGG
-44 MGVVYKAEDTRLRRF
+44 MGVVYKAEDTRLHRF

-69 AKDPQALSRFR
+69 AKDPQALSRFQ

-89 NHPNICTIYDIGE
+89 NHPNICTIYDIGT

-116 STLKHLIEGRP
+116 TTLKHLIEGHP
-127 LKTSQLLD
+127 LKTGQLLD
-135 LGIQI
+135 LSIQI
-140 ADALDAAH
+140 SDALESAH
-148 TGGIV
+148 SGGIV

-171 VLDFGLAKLTPQSGQ
+171 ILDFGLAKLTPQANHV
-186 PVDASA
+186 VDGSA
-192 ATIGASNVIS
+192 ATVGSPTAVSP
-202 ADQLTSP
+202 DQLTTP

-244 MSTGQQPFSGATSA
+244 MATGQQPFSGATSA

-264 LNKTPLSPA
+264 LNKTPAPPV
-273 QLNPGLPVQMGAILG
+273 QLNPGLPAQIEIILS

-300 SAAELRADLKRLK
+300 SAAEIRADLKRLK
-313 RDSDS
+313 RDTDS
-318 SRAGASGVVAVVPSE
+318 SRSAVSGVVPLAPAPDARETRASAQPSAGKRNRLLPVFVSCGILLGLAV
-333 VNSKEKKSGSDS
+333 
-345 ETAPKRGRLFP
+345 
-356 IFVACGFLLTLA
+356 GFLA
-368 IGLFLGKRIWES
+368 GRRVWES
-380 SAVSAPL
+380 TAIAAPL

-448 KGEMALSL
+448 TGEMALSL
-456 GSHPVGTWINVGTLA
+456 GSHPVGTWINLGTLA

-483 LENIEWADWSPD
+483 LEDVEWADWAPD
-495 GSNLAVVRNV
+495 GNSLAVVRNV

-514 VGKILY
+514 IGKVLY

-535 GDFVAFMDHPNQGDD
+535 GDRIAFMDHPNQGDD
-550 GGSVAIVDLSG
+550 GGSIAVVDVSG

-566 TRQWYGT
+566 TREWYGT
-573 QGLAWLPDGKEI
+573 QGLAWSPDGNEV

-601 NLSGKQRLVTRVP
+601 TLSGKQRLVTRVP
-614 GSLVM
+614 GSLVI

-640 ALSEGAPKERD
+640 SMSDGAAKERD

-671 FDEEGIGGGVQYGD
+671 FDEEGIGGGVRYGD
-685 VQDLTYAVYIR
+685 VQDLTYAVYVR
-696 ATDGTPAIRLGEG
+696 NLDGTPAIRLGEG
-709 GATALSPDQKWVI
+709 SATALSPDQKWVI
-722 TATPTSP
+722 IASPTSP
-729 EQLRLLPTGAGDT
+729 QQLRLLPTGAGET
-742 QSLTNDSINHQWV
+742 QSLTSDSINHQWV
-755 RWFPDGKRFVFGG
+755 RWFPDGKRFVFAG
-768 NEPSHGVR
+768 NEPGRGVR
-776 LYAQDTSGGKPQAIS
+776 LYTQDISGGKPAPIS
-791 PEGVDA
+791 PEGIDA
-797 QAFAVSPDGL
+797 QSFAVSPDGQ
-807 SVVGIGPDQKGYIFS
+807 SVVGIGPDQKGYLFS
-822 PSGAD
+822 ASGGE
-827 PKLVNGME
+827 PRIVNGME
-835 PGDIPI
+835 PGDTPI
-841 NWSQDSHSI
+841 NWSQDGRSI
-850 YLYRSGEVPA
+850 YLYQTGEVPA
-860 KVYRLDLAT
+860 KVYRLELAT
-869 GKRVVW
+869 GKKTVW
-875 KEIAPLDPTG
+875 KQIAPLDPTG

-899 TYVYG
+899 SYVYG
-904 FHRTLG
+904 FHRTVG

>member
-1 MTGGLPTLKMGRPES
+1 
-16 RAINRRYQLMIGQT
+16 MIGQT
-30 LSHYR
+30 ISHYR
-35 VVEKLGGGG
+35 IVEKLGGGG
-44 MGVVYKAEDTRLRRF
+44 MGVVYKAEDTRLHRF

-69 AKDPQALSRFR
+69 ARDPQALSRFQ

-89 NHPNICTIYDIGE
+89 NHPNICTIYDIGQE
-102 ESGQAFI
+102 NGLAFI
-109 AMEYLEG
+109 AMEYLDG
-116 STLKHLIEGRP
+116 TTLKHMVEGRP
-127 LKTSQLLD
+127 LKTAQLLE

-140 ADALDAAH
+140 SDALDAAH
-148 TGGIV
+148 SGGIV

-171 VLDFGLAKLTPQSGQ
+171 ILDFGLAKLTPQGSHA
-186 PVDASA
+186 VDGSA
-192 ATIGASNVIS
+192 ATVGTPTAVSP
-202 ADQLTSP
+202 DQLTTP

-221 EQARGEPLD
+221 EQARGEALD
-230 ARTDLFSFGVVLYE
+230 QRTDLFSFGVVLYE
-244 MSTGQQPFSGATSA
+244 MATGKQPFSGATSA
-258 VIFEAI
+258 IIFEAI
-264 LNKTPLSPA
+264 LNKIPPPPI
-273 QLNPGLPVQMGAILG
+273 QLNPGLPPQIEIILN

-294 RDLRCQ
+294 RELRCQ
-300 SAAELRADLKRLK
+300 SAAEIRADLKRLK
-313 RDSDS
+313 RDTDS
-318 SRAGASGVVAVVPSE
+318 SRVGASGAAAVVETSGAKEAPVTAPE
-333 VNSKEKKSGSDS
+333 SKRKSG
-345 ETAPKRGRLFP
+345 RLLP
-356 IFVACGFLLTLA
+356 VLISCVFLIALA
-368 IGLFLGKRIWES
+368 IGLVLGKHLWGS
-380 SAVSAPL
+380 SAASAPL

-448 KGEMALSL
+448 TGEMALSL

-483 LENIEWADWSPD
+483 LEDVEWADWASD
-495 GSNLAVVRNV
+495 GNSLAVVRNV
-505 AGRDRLEYP
+505 GGRDRLEFP
-514 VGKILY
+514 IGKVLY

-535 GDFVAFMDHPNQGDD
+535 GDLVAFMDHPNQGDD
-550 GGSVAIVDLSG
+550 GGSIAVVDVSG
-561 KKTEL
+561 HKTEL
-566 TRQWYGT
+566 TREWYGT
-573 QGLAWLPDGKEI
+573 QGLAWSPDGREV

-601 NLSGKQRLVTRVP
+601 TLSGKQRLVTRVP

-640 ALSEGAPKERD
+640 ALSDGATKERD

-696 ATDGTPAIRLGEG
+696 STDGTPAIRLGEG
-709 GATALSPDQKWVI
+709 GAAALSPDQKWVI
-722 TATPTSP
+722 IATPSSP
-729 EQLRLLPTGAGDT
+729 QQLRLLPTGAGET
-742 QSLTNDSINHQWV
+742 QSLTNDSINHQWA
-755 RWFPDGKRFVFGG
+755 RWFPDGKRFVFSG
-768 NEPSHGVR
+768 NESGKGVR
-776 LYAQDTSGGKPQAIS
+776 LYTQDVSGGKPKPIS

-797 QAFAVSPDGL
+797 QAFAISPDGQ
-807 SVVGIGPDQKGYIFS
+807 SIVGIGPDQKGYFY
-822 PSGAD
+822 PASGGD
-827 PKLVNGME
+827 PRIVNGME

-841 NWSQDSHSI
+841 NWSQDARSI
-850 YLYRSGEVPA
+850 YLYRTGEVPA
-860 KVYRLDLAT
+860 KVYRLELAT
-869 GKRVVW
+869 GKKTVW
-875 KEIAPLDPTG
+875 KQIAPLDPTG
-885 VSTIGPILITPDGK
+885 VSTIGPILMTPDGK

>member
-1 MTGGLPTLKMGRPES
+1 
-16 RAINRRYQLMIGQT
+16 MIGQT
-30 LSHYR
+30 ISHYR
-35 VVEKLGGGG
+35 VLQKLGGGG
-44 MGVVYKAEDTRLRRF
+44 MGVVYKGEDTRLHRF

-69 AKDPQALSRFR
+69 AKDPQALSRFQ

-89 NHPNICTIYDIGE
+89 NHPNICTIYDIGT

-116 STLKHLIEGRP
+116 TTLKHLIEGHP
-127 LKTSQLLD
+127 LKTGQLLD
-135 LGIQI
+135 LSIQI
-140 ADALDAAH
+140 SDALESAH
-148 TGGIV
+148 SGGIV

-171 VLDFGLAKLTPQSGQ
+171 ILDFGLAKLTPQANHV
-186 PVDASA
+186 VDGSA
-192 ATIGASNVIS
+192 ATVGSPTAVSP
-202 ADQLTSP
+202 DQLTTP

-244 MSTGQQPFSGATSA
+244 MATGQQPFSGATSA

-264 LNKTPLSPA
+264 LNKTPAPPV
-273 QLNPGLPVQMGAILG
+273 QLNPGLPAQIEIILG

-294 RDLRCQ
+294 RELRCQ
-300 SAAELRADLKRLK
+300 SAAEIRADLKRLK
-313 RDSDS
+313 RDADS
-318 SRAGASGVVAVVPSE
+318 SRTGVSGTVPLATSEASQTPISAGSAQKRSRLLPVFVSCGILLALAV
-333 VNSKEKKSGSDS
+333 
-345 ETAPKRGRLFP
+345 
-356 IFVACGFLLTLA
+356 GFLA
-368 IGLFLGKRIWES
+368 GRRVWES
-380 SAVSAPL
+380 TAIAAPL

-443 LAISS
+443 MAISS
-448 KGEMALSL
+448 TGEMALSL

-483 LENIEWADWSPD
+483 LEDVEWADWSPD
-495 GSNLAVVRNV
+495 GNSLAVVRNV
-505 AGRDRLEYP
+505 AGRDRIEYP
-514 VGKILY
+514 IGKVLY

-535 GDFVAFMDHPNQGDD
+535 GDRIAFMDHPNQGDD
-550 GGSVAIVDLSG
+550 GGSIAVIDLSG

-566 TRQWYGT
+566 TRVWYGT
-573 QGLAWLPDGKEI
+573 QGLAWSPDGNEV

-601 NLSGKQRLVTRVP
+601 TLSGKQRLVTRVP
-614 GSLVM
+614 GSLVI

-640 ALSEGAPKERD
+640 SMSDGAAKERD

-664 ADGKTLL
+664 NDGKTLL
-671 FDEEGIGGGVQYGD
+671 FDEEGIGGGVRYGD
-685 VQDLTYAVYIR
+685 VQDLTYAVYVR
-696 ATDGTPAIRLGEG
+696 NLDGTPAIRLGEG
-709 GATALSPDQKWVI
+709 SATALSPDQKWVI
-722 TATPTSP
+722 IASP
-729 EQLRLLPTGAGDT
+729 SSPQQLRLLPTGAGET

-755 RWFPDGKRFVFGG
+755 RWFPDGKRFVFAG
-768 NEPSHGVR
+768 NEPGRGVR
-776 LYAQDTSGGKPQAIS
+776 LYTQEVAGGKPTPIS
-791 PEGVDA
+791 PEGIDA
-797 QAFAVSPDGL
+797 QSIAVSPDGQ
-807 SVVGIGPDQKGYIFS
+807 SVIGIGPDQKGYLF
-822 PSGAD
+822 PASGGE
-827 PKLVNGME
+827 PRVVNGIE
-835 PGDIPI
+835 PGDTPI
-841 NWSQDSHSI
+841 NWSQDGRSI
-850 YLYRSGEVPA
+850 YLYQTGEVPA
-860 KVYRLDLAT
+860 KVYRLELAT
-869 GKRVVW
+869 GKKTVW
-875 KEIAPLDPTG
+875 KQIAPLDPTG

-899 TYVYG
+899 SYVYG
-904 FHRTLG
+904 FHRTVG

>member
-1 MTGGLPTLKMGRPES
+1 
-16 RAINRRYQLMIGQT
+16 MIGQT
-30 LSHYR
+30 ISHYR
-35 VVEKLGGGG
+35 IVEKLGGGG
-44 MGVVYKAEDTRLRRF
+44 MGVVYKAEDTRLHRF

-64 LPDDV
+64 LPDNV
-69 AKDPQALSRFR
+69 SRDPQALSRFQ

-89 NHPNICTIYDIGE
+89 NHPNICTIYDVGQE
-102 ESGQAFI
+102 NGQAFI

-116 STLKHLIEGRP
+116 STLKHMIEGHP
-127 LKTSQLLD
+127 LKTAQLLE

-140 ADALDAAH
+140 SDALDSAH
-148 TGGIV
+148 SGGIV

-165 QRGQAK
+165 PRGQAK
-171 VLDFGLAKLTPQSGQ
+171 VLDFGLAKLTPPGNHLI
-186 PVDASA
+186 DGSA
-192 ATIGASNVIS
+192 ATLETPTAIS
-202 ADQLTSP
+202 PDQLTTP

-221 EQARGEPLD
+221 EQARGETLD
-230 ARTDLFSFGVVLYE
+230 QRTDLFSFGVVLYE
-244 MSTGQQPFSGATSA
+244 MATGKQPFSGATSA
-258 VIFEAI
+258 VVFEAI
-264 LNKTPLSPA
+264 LNKIPA
-273 QLNPGLPVQMGAILG
+273 PPMQLNPGLPAQMEIILN

-294 RDLRCQ
+294 RELRCQ

-313 RDSDS
+313 RDTDS
-318 SRAGASGVVAVVPSE
+318 FRAGIGGVAPAAGTSGAKTIGTNEAPAIVSE
-333 VNSKEKKSGSDS
+333 SRRRS
-345 ETAPKRGRLFP
+345 GRLLP
-356 IFVACGFLLTLA
+356 VLISCGFLVALA
-368 IGLFLGKRIWES
+368 IGLVAGKRLWGS
-380 SAVSAPL
+380 SAASAPL

-443 LAISS
+443 LAVSS
-448 KGEMALSL
+448 TGEMALSL

-483 LENIEWADWSPD
+483 LEDVEWADWSPD
-495 GSNLAVVRNV
+495 GNSLAVVRSV
-505 AGRDRLEYP
+505 GGRDRIEYP
-514 VGKILY
+514 IGKVLY

-550 GGSVAIVDLSG
+550 GGSVAIVDVSG
-561 KKTEL
+561 HKTEL
-566 TRQWYGT
+566 TREWYGT
-573 QGLAWLPDGKEI
+573 QGLAWSPDGQEV

-614 GSLVM
+614 GSLVV

-640 ALSEGAPKERD
+640 ALYAGQTKERD

-671 FDEEGIGGGVQYGD
+671 FDEEGIGGGVQYGNA
-685 VQDLTYAVYIR
+685 QELTYAVYIR
-696 ATDGTPAIRLGEG
+696 NTDGTPAIRLGEG
-709 GATALSPDQKWVI
+709 GATALSPDQKWAIVQ
-722 TATPTSP
+722 TPSSP
-729 EQLRLLPTGAGDT
+729 EQLRLLPTGAGET
-742 QSLTNDSINHQWV
+742 QSLTNDSINHQWA
-755 RWFPDGKRFVFGG
+755 RWFPDGKRFVFSG
-768 NEPSHGVR
+768 NEPGKGVR
-776 LYAQDTSGGKPQAIS
+776 LYMQDVSGGKSKTIS

-797 QAFAVSPDGL
+797 QAFAISPDGQL
-807 SVVGIGPDQKGYIFS
+807 VVGIGSDQKGYLFS
-822 PSGAD
+822 STGAD
-827 PKLVNGME
+827 PRIVNGME

-841 NWSQDSHSI
+841 NWSQDARSI

-860 KVYRLDLAT
+860 KVYRLELAT
-869 GKRVVW
+869 GKKTVW
-875 KEIAPLDPTG
+875 KQIAPLDPTG
-885 VSTIGPILITPDGK
+885 VSTIGPILMTPDGK

>member
-1 MTGGLPTLKMGRPES
+1 
-16 RAINRRYQLMIGQT
+16 MIGQT
-30 LSHYR
+30 ISHYR
-35 VVEKLGGGG
+35 IVERLGGGG
-44 MGVVYKAEDTRLRRF
+44 MGVVYKAEDMRLHRF

-64 LPDDV
+64 LPEDV
-69 AKDPQALSRFR
+69 AKDPQTLSRFQ

-102 ESGQAFI
+102 QDGKAFI

-116 STLKHLIEGRP
+116 ATLKHKIEGRP
-127 LKTSQLLD
+127 LKLEQLLE
-135 LGIQI
+135 LSIQI

-148 TGGIV
+148 SGGIV
-153 HRDIKPANIFVT
+153 HRDIKPANIFVSP
-165 QRGQAK
+165 RGQAK
-171 VLDFGLAKLTPQSGQ
+171 ILDFGLAKLTLQNRVGEL
-186 PVDASA
+186 SA
-192 ATIGASNVIS
+192 GETRTAVSV
-202 ADQLTSP
+202 DQLTTP

-216 GYMSP
+216 AYMSP
-221 EQARGEPLD
+221 EQARGEALD
-230 ARTDLFSFGVVLYE
+230 HRTDLFSFGVVLYE
-244 MSTGQQPFSGATSA
+244 MATGRQAFSGTTSA
-258 VIFEAI
+258 VVFEAI
-264 LNKTPLSPA
+264 LNKVPIPPI
-273 QLNPGLPVQMGAILG
+273 QLNPGLPPQLEMILN

-294 RDLRCQ
+294 RELRCQ

-313 RDSDS
+313 RDVDS
-318 SRAGASGVVAVVPSE
+318 SRSATSGVVSTVATEKVTLERVGPPQARSRLLPVV
-333 VNSKEKKSGSDS
+333 VC
-345 ETAPKRGRLFP
+345 L
-356 IFVACGFLLTLA
+356 GFLAALA
-368 IGLFLGKRIWES
+368 IGLLAGKRLWGS
-380 SAVSAPL
+380 SAASAPL

-471 RAPLAGGAPRPV
+471 RAPIAGGAPRPV
-483 LENIEWADWSPD
+483 LEDVEWADWSPD
-495 GSNLAVVRNV
+495 GNNLAVVRNV
-505 AGRDRLEYP
+505 GGRDRLEYP
-514 VGKILY
+514 IGKVLY

-535 GDFVAFMDHPNQGDD
+535 GDVVAFMDHPNQGDD
-550 GGSVAIVDLSG
+550 GGSVAIVDTSG
-561 KKTEL
+561 HKTEL
-566 TRQWYGT
+566 TREWYGT
-573 QGLAWLPDGKEI
+573 QGLAWSPDGREV

-601 NLSGKQRLVTRVP
+601 DLSGKQRLVTRVP
-614 GSLVM
+614 GSLVI

-640 ALSEGAPKERD
+640 GMDPGATKERD

-685 VQDLTYAVYIR
+685 AQDLTYAVYVR
-696 ATDGTPAIRLGEG
+696 NTDGTAAIRLGEG
-709 GATALSPDQKWVI
+709 GASALSPDQKWVI
-722 TATPTSP
+722 VVTPIAP
-729 EQLRLLPTGAGDT
+729 GQLRLLPTGAGET
-742 QSLTNDSINHQWV
+742 QSLTTDSINHQWA
-755 RWFPDGKRFVFGG
+755 RWFPDGKRFVFSG
-768 NEPSHGVR
+768 NEPGRGVR
-776 LYAQDTSGGKPQAIS
+776 FYAQDIAGGKPKPIS

-797 QAFAVSPDGL
+797 QDFAISPDGQTIA
-807 SVVGIGPDQKGYIFS
+807 GIGPDQKGYLY
-822 PSGAD
+822 PAAGGD
-827 PKLVNGME
+827 PRPVNGME
-835 PGDIPI
+835 AGDIPI
-841 NWSQDSHSI
+841 NWSQDARSI
-850 YLYRSGEVPA
+850 YLYRTGEVPA
-860 KVYRLDLAT
+860 KVYRLELAT
-869 GKRVVW
+869 GKKTVW
-875 KEIAPLDPTG
+875 KQIAPLDPTG
-885 VSTIGPILITPDGK
+885 VSTIGPILMTPDGK